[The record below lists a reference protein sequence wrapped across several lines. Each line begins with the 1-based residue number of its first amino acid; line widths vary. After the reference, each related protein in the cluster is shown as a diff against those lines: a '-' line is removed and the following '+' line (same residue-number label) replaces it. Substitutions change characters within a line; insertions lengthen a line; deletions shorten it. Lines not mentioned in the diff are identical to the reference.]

1 MTDQRKAPYD
11 LEERAFEFAVS
22 VRRILSRNTLPP
34 VCWAD
39 SEQILRSSGSVGAN
53 YIEANSSISHRDKL
67 FRMKIA
73 RKEAAES
80 KHWARLLR
88 TTLPDQ
94 LSDDMQTI
102 EQEADELMRILSTIL
117 KKLANLSPKT

>member
-1 MTDQRKAPYD
+1 MSENKKAPYD
-11 LEERAFEFAVS
+11 LEERTFGFAVS
-22 VRRILSRNTLPP
+22 IRQVLARNTLLP

-53 YIEANSSISHRDKL
+53 SIEANSSISHRDKL

-73 RKEAAES
+73 REEAAES

-94 LSDDMQTI
+94 LSDDMHAI
-102 EQEADELMRILSTIL
+102 EQEADELMAILSTIL
-117 KKLANLSPKT
+117 KKLETQPVSQ

>member
-1 MTDQRKAPYD
+1 MPESKKGPYD
-11 LEERAFEFAVS
+11 LEGRTFEFAVS
-22 VRRILSRNTLPP
+22 VRRILARNTLPP

-80 KHWARLLR
+80 KHWARLLQ
-88 TTLPDQ
+88 TTLPTS
-94 LSDDMQTI
+94 LVEEMRTI
-102 EQEADELMRILSTIL
+102 EQEADELMRILSAIL
-117 KKLANLSPKT
+117 KKLEAQHPPE